1 MLLPEF
7 GVRIA
12 CFCGRIFQ
20 GHFEVGSTQV
30 GCPIQEAYQAC
41 LKVDGTM

>member
-12 CFCGRIFQ
+12 YFCDRIFQ

-30 GCPIQEAYQAC
+30 GSPIQESYQAC
-41 LKVDGTM
+41 LRVDGTM